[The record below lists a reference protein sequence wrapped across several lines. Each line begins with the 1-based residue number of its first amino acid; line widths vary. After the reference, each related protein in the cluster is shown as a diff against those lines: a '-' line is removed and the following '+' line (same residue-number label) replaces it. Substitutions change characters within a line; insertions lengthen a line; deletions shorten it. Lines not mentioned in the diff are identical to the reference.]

1 MNTRRHLIR
10 LAAVL
15 ALAAA
20 VAMVGG
26 TAAQA
31 ARPEGGHP
39 GGEAAGNNLSFPV
52 IWSDGPTKV
61 LRGAPGVENLNGAMW
76 YWWGT
81 DAEGNP
87 ESCLA
92 DPDDQ
97 DYCDDGDGE
106 PNETVG
112 SAPCA
117 DRTDPDCMAVFQQQ
131 DSMSDWQAESANWG
145 ETPDAPDVNV
155 HWIDWGDN
163 LESVDWYTRSKVRTE
178 VVLIQDLTTPML
190 QYGMR
195 HLSGWGISELWGLAT
210 DGVVWD
216 PYPDDEVDETV
227 YYTYPEVLDGYQAT
241 VYSGCARLTI
251 QKLLLQ
257 RDHDC
262 LGYLEWDEESG
273 RWTSPISYPEGVDCP
288 VAVVNA
294 PIFNK
299 VVWEGGDGPGYYS
312 AEINVKGKVIYG
324 YTWDVKNLNDT
335 TPVPPEYK
343 QSAAGDYRVT
353 FSLDG
358 LNCVDEYEMP
368 VVLNTFFDADTQ
380 ILEPAEEEALEAEEE
395 PGGGAV
401 GVIDVVNN
409 LTYMDVRILPKGG
422 KKGGN

>member
-1 MNTRRHLIR
+1 MNTKLRPIR

-20 VAMVGG
+20 VAVLGG
-26 TAAQA
+26 TAAEA
-31 ARPEGGHP
+31 AKKGGGRP

-52 IWSDGPTKV
+52 IWSDGVTKV

-81 DAEGNP
+81 DLDGNP

-97 DYCDDGDGE
+97 DYCDDGLTGE
-106 PNETVG
+106 IIGP
-112 SAPCA
+112 APCA

-145 ETPDAPDVNV
+145 DSSEAPDVNV

-190 QYGMR
+190 QYGIR
-195 HLSGWGISELWGLAT
+195 HLEGWGISELWGLAT
-210 DGVVWD
+210 VGLVWD
-216 PYPDDEVDETV
+216 PNPDDEIDETV
-227 YYTYPEVLDGYQAT
+227 YYTYAEKFDGYQAT

-257 RDHDC
+257 RDDAC
-262 LGYLEWDEESG
+262 LEYLEWDEDFG
-273 RWTSPISYPEGVDCP
+273 HWTSPISYPEGVDCP
-288 VAVVNA
+288 GDVVNGS
-294 PIFNK
+294 IFNK
-299 VVWEGGDGPGYYS
+299 VVWEGGDGPGFYS

-335 TPVPPEYK
+335 TPVPPATK
-343 QSAAGDYRVT
+343 PSAAGDYRVT
-353 FSLDG
+353 FSLDS
-358 LNCVDEYEMP
+358 LNCP
-368 VVLNTFFDADTQ
+368 VVLNTFFDAYTQ
-380 ILEPAEEEALEAEEE
+380 VQEPAEEEALEAEEE

-409 LTYMDVRILPKGG
+409 LTYMDVRILERSGG
-422 KKGGN
+422 KKPR